1 MASASQVLLVAF
13 GLLITQAS
21 ATRSEWCTI
30 NNNSASQA
38 CRRNTLCTSVDNY
51 YSEPDICGIPTQQSP
66 ITYPNNLDGYGE
78 ICANSLVKYSII
90 DPQIPP
96 VEFGAIR
103 MWRDYSDYLYITVT
117 MNGQVGTTYPFQQYL
132 LRNSSVSTPVL
143 TISVMDNFT
152 SLPPAQPAAYLNV
165 FPYAV
170 DGRYTC
176 TTFAVN
182 LKQVCNPMTSF
193 YNPSVLVS
201 NNCQCKPGFTT
212 CPTLDLS
219 SNANLWVYVQA
230 LTTKYDVG
238 DNGCNANLGTL
249 PLQNIM
255 NFNSPSSCSLPP
267 APPGPPG
274 PPSPP
279 PDPTPPT
286 PPPKP
291 PSPPLPP
298 DLMTFAKISIGRPDE
313 TFHQITDCYTMMSI
327 LSVYYLISPSVYATG
342 CVTSSTSTST
352 GVTGN
357 ITYTI
362 YYADAS
368 ELPYMYKTMSNVQ
381 IWQQLFSSL
390 ALGCGPVGIYSDTAV
405 VDPDILACTN
415 PNSLGCTLFVPGY
428 VCSPPPPKP
437 PAPPSPPPQPSPPR
451 PPGPTPPPAPPPGP
465 PSPPN
470 PFPPPS
476 PPTLP
481 TPSPP
486 PCSSII
492 SFFGPQNYRFSDQ
505 KCTSMA
511 YQAQSAYGQGIDW
524 ECQFQ
529 TLSHNLMNIYA
540 FTDSLEVAFA
550 FMQEFLNNPLYAEII
565 TSSYLSLPFEGCGM
579 TYKAY
584 AFCGIN
590 DIAYTSANLTSLSCP
605 RPPPRPP
612 VPPPPPPTPRVVI
625 TPPAP
630 PPRPPAPPAPPPPWA
645 VIIQVASPVIMANT
659 CSTYLLA
666 FTNVVLAYGQ
676 PVTSDPVC
684 QQVGSLTILR
694 VDYLSQVQGEGLA
707 SFFNQNIAW
716 FISSAGVPCG
726 SAITTNSGNKPPVIA
741 QCSTS
746 VPSLCCGDHTP
757 VTSIHSISPP
767 PPAIK
772 PIDYA
777 SPPPPSFHYAS
788 PPPPGCQGGGCDL
801 AQERS
806 ILVLTPAVASGQD
819 VTAQY
824 VLTKLCQ
831 GLNNGIQ
838 RMFAQW
844 GYRQGADFDFKGG
857 CKVAPTSGGFLYK
870 FTINTNS
877 NGASLMYAYLNDVY
891 QFAGLVRDSS
901 ILCESQVR
909 LEMMGVAAVLQQPPQ
924 SFPLDPNS
932 YDRSCSFL

>member
-1 MASASQVLLVAF
+1 MTTSCRQPPPVSASTSHRRCIDSISLALLLAS
-13 GLLITQAS
+13 GLLISQAS

-30 NNNSASQA
+30 NNNNASQA
-38 CRRNTLCTSVDNY
+38 CLTTTSCTTVDNY

-66 ITYPNNLDGYGE
+66 ITYPNNSDGYGE

-103 MWRDYSDYLYITVT
+103 LWRDYSDYLYITVT
-117 MNGQVGTTYPFQQYL
+117 MNGQNRTAHPFQQYL
-132 LRNSSVSTPVL
+132 VRNSAVSTPVL
-143 TISVMDNFT
+143 TISVMDSFT

-176 TTFAVN
+176 ITFAVN

-212 CPTLDLS
+212 CPTLDFS
-219 SNANLWVYVQA
+219 NNANLWVYVQA
-230 LTTKYDVG
+230 LTTKFSV
-238 DNGCNANLGTL
+238 NATSCNTNLGTL

-298 DLMTFAKISIGRPDE
+298 DLMTFAKISIRRPDE

-327 LSVYYLISPSVYATG
+327 LSVYYLISPSVYATD

-405 VDPDILACTN
+405 VDPDIL
-415 PNSLGCTLFVPGY
+415 
-428 VCSPPPPKP
+428 
-437 PAPPSPPPQPSPPR
+437 
-451 PPGPTPPPAPPPGP
+451 
-465 PSPPN
+465 
-470 PFPPPS
+470 
-476 PPTLP
+476 
-481 TPSPP
+481 
-486 PCSSII
+486 
-492 SFFGPQNYRFSDQ
+492 NYRFTQQ
-505 KCTSMA
+505 KCSSMA

-524 ECQFQ
+524 ECQSQ
-529 TLSHNLMNIYA
+529 TLSQNLMNIYA

-550 FMQEFLNNPLYAEII
+550 FMQEFLNNPSYAEII

-630 PPRPPAPPAPPPPWA
+630 PPRPPSPPAPPPPWA

-716 FISSAGVPCG
+716 FIGSAGVPCG
-726 SAITTNSGNKPPVIA
+726 SAITTNSGNNPPVIA

-746 VPSLCCGDHTP
+746 VPSLCCGNHAP
-757 VTSIHSISPP
+757 IAPIHSTSPP
-767 PPAIK
+767 PPHSDYVFYDYPPPSPPPSHFFRPPPPPPPIVFRMPPPPPPGLK
-772 PIDYA
+772 PIAYA

-806 ILVLTPAVASGQD
+806 ILVLTPAVANGQD

-831 GLNNGIQ
+831 SLNNGIQ
-838 RMFAQW
+838 QMFTQL
-844 GYRQGADFDFKGG
+844 GYRLGVEYTFTGG
-857 CKVAPTSGGFLYK
+857 CKVSPASKGFFYK
-870 FTINTNS
+870 LTIKTNS
-877 NGASLMYAYLNDVY
+877 DVASRMYSYMGNVY
-891 QFAGLVRDSS
+891 QFAGLVHDSS
-901 ILCESQVR
+901 ILCGSQVR
-909 LEMMGVAAVLQQPPQ
+909 LEVMGVAVVIQQPPQ